1 MSGTAKYSPSR
12 LFKEQIQ
19 GLEPDV
25 QDRAIRA
32 ATRLA
37 RWIENMQTYSSNVK
51 VMNIQ
56 VTVKAKMRLVFK
68 YTSDKDKLVA
78 RKVLFH

>member
-1 MSGTAKYSPSR
+1 MQK
-12 LFKEQIQ
+12 
-19 GLEPDV
+19 
-25 QDRAIRA
+25 RAIMA
-32 ATRLA
+32 AHRLA
-37 RWIENMQTYSSNVK
+37 RWIESMQEYNCNVK

>member
-1 MSGTAKYSPSR
+1 MQ
-12 LFKEQIQ
+12 E
-19 GLEPDV
+19 
-25 QDRAIRA
+25 RAIKA
-32 ATRLA
+32 AHRLA
-37 RWIENMQTYSSNVK
+37 RWIESMQEYSCNVK